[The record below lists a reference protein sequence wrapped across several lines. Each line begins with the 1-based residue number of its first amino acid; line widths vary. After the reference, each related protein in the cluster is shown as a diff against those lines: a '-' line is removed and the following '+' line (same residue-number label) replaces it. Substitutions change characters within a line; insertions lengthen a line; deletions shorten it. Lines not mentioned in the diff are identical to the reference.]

1 MPKKPSALSLLRE
14 WVSENAGKI
23 SWILPECAGVQARQG
38 KYGVF
43 VRIWLKEDSDGE
55 QSRPPN
61 QPTLPLP
68 WPLPQNQMT
77 IKIGRRK
84 TRESAAKDPC

>member
-1 MPKKPSALSLLRE
+1 MSEQTSDLARLEE
-14 WVSENAGKI
+14 WVCKNAGTI

-38 KYGVF
+38 KQGVF
-43 VRIWLKEDSDGE
+43 VRIWLKEGLGEE
-55 QSRPPN
+55 QSRLPN

-68 WPLPQNQMT
+68 WPLPENRMT
-77 IKIGRRK
+77 IKIRRRK